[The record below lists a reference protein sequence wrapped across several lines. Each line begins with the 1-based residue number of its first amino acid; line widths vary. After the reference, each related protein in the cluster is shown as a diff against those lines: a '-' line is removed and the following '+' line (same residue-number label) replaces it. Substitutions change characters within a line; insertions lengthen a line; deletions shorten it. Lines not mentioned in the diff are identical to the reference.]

1 MFCSTFLKVDMSDS
15 NTKPIAAGSVA
26 VANKAWDE
34 EVSAA
39 TELEDDDD
47 VPCRPSP
54 LTRQVAFG
62 TTCETIPI
70 TQYMQPIK
78 DDRGPATSLPATS
91 LPATSLPATSLP
103 ATSLPATS
111 LPATS
116 MWGAH
121 NPGEWK
127 CDVCLT
133 RNPPTALIECLSCE
147 AEKKSV

>member
-1 MFCSTFLKVDMSDS
+1 MSDS
-15 NTKPIAAGSVA
+15 KQPVYSDAKAIDAGWVA

-34 EVSAA
+34 EASA
-39 TELEDDDD
+39 TSLEDDE
-47 VPCRPSP
+47 VVCFPPV

-78 DDRGPATSLPATS
+78 DDRGLATLLPATS

-103 ATSLPATS
+103 TTS

-116 MWGAH
+116 MWGVH
-121 NPGEWK
+121 MFPKPCEWK

>member
-1 MFCSTFLKVDMSDS
+1 MKKLSLLCWLYLVLYSKMSDS
-15 NTKPIAAGSVA
+15 KQQVYSDANAIGAGLVA

-34 EVSAA
+34 EVSA
-39 TELEDDDD
+39 TSLEDDE
-47 VPCRPSP
+47 VVCFPPI

-91 LPATSLPATSLP
+91 LPATSLPATS
-103 ATSLPATS
+103 
-111 LPATS
+111 
-116 MWGAH
+116 MWGVC

-133 RNPPTALIECLSCE
+133 RNPLIECLSCE

>member
-1 MFCSTFLKVDMSDS
+1 MSDS

-91 LPATSLPATSLP
+91 LPATS
-103 ATSLPATS
+103 
-111 LPATS
+111 

>member
-91 LPATSLPATSLP
+91 LPATS
-103 ATSLPATS
+103 
-111 LPATS
+111 

>member
-1 MFCSTFLKVDMSDS
+1 MKKLSLLCWLHLVLYSKMSDS
-15 NTKPIAAGSVA
+15 KQQVYSDAKAIDAGLVA

-54 LTRQVAFG
+54 LTRQVACGPFESSLYASKLFVKR
-62 TTCETIPI
+62 TI
-70 TQYMQPIK
+70 TQMKETPPIK
-78 DDRGPATSLPATS
+78 DPGCGPTTVTSV
-91 LPATSLPATSLP
+91 
-103 ATSLPATS
+103 
-111 LPATS
+111 
-116 MWGAH
+116 WGAH
-121 NPGEWK
+121 KPGEWK

-133 RNPPTALIECLSCE
+133 RNPHIECLSCE